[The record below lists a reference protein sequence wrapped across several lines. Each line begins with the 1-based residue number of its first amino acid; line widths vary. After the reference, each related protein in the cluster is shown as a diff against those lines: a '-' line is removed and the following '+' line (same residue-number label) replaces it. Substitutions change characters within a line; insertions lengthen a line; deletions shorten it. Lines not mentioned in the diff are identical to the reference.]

1 MTLHRNKRK
10 TRKELKGIVGK
21 LRKQGKRIVLANG
34 CFDLLHVGHLR
45 YLQGAKKQ
53 GDFLVV
59 AINNDVSARKLKGT
73 GHPLMKIQDRVAL
86 VSALSCVDY
95 VTVFGDYTVK
105 NVLVSLRPDIH
116 AKGGDYTLDNVPER
130 DVVRSYGGRVA
141 IVGGPK
147 IQSTSQLIKRI
158 KNL

>member
-1 MTLHRNKRK
+1 MDPRKKRK
-10 TRKELKGIVGK
+10 TLRELRVTVSRIK
-21 LRKQGKRIVLANG
+21 KQGKKVVLANG

-59 AINNDVSARKLKGT
+59 AINNDVSARKLKGP
-73 GHPLMKIQDRVAL
+73 GHPLMRIQDRVAL

-95 VTVFGDYTVK
+95 VTVFGGYTVK
-105 NVLVSLRPDIH
+105 NVLLSLRPNIH

-130 DVVRSYGGRVA
+130 DVVRSYEGRVA